1 MLSSEVLFDAEGV
14 VVEDV
19 RCPGHGRGWSA
30 GEPVTRF
37 GVVFPRSGVFRRRV
51 DGVESVIDT
60 VSGYVQR
67 PDSEQRIAHPSG
79 GDRCTSIT
87 MSSSALETLVG
98 DDRVPGGGG
107 RADVAM
113 AIDPSVDLR
122 HRALLARARRGAKSD
137 ELAERA
143 MAVLGGVLA
152 DLAPDAVEAGFPAGA
167 SRRRRLV
174 DEVRQALHEEPD
186 LGLTELARR
195 VGLSPFHLSRI
206 FKQACGLTISAY
218 RVRLRVRRALE
229 RLGDGERDLA
239 RLAVDTGFADQAH
252 LTRRVRSETG
262 DTPGQLR
269 ALLAGAVR

>member
-1 MLSSEVLFDAEGV
+1 VLSSEVLLDAEGV

-19 RCPGHGRGWSA
+19 RCPGHSPDWSSD
-30 GEPVTRF
+30 EPVTRF
-37 GVVFPRSGVFRRRV
+37 GVVFPRAGVFRRRV

-67 PDSEQRIAHPSG
+67 PNSEQQIAHPSG
-79 GDRCTSIT
+79 GDRCTSVT
-87 MSSSALETLVG
+87 MSASALVSLVG
-98 DDRVPGGGG
+98 DDRVSAG
-107 RADVAM
+107 RADLAL
-113 AIDPSVDLR
+113 AIDPGVDLR
-122 HRALLARARRGAKSD
+122 HRELVARAGRGAEAD
-137 ELAERA
+137 ELTERA
-143 MAVLGGVLA
+143 MAILGGVLTG
-152 DLAPDAVEAGFPAGA
+152 LAPDAIGAGFPSGA
-167 SRRRRLV
+167 ERRRRLM

-195 VGLSPFHLSRI
+195 VGLSPFHLSRV

-269 ALLAGAVR
+269 ALLARSAV